1 MSTRFCHSCKHYYA
15 YTCLVNGISLGGLC
29 SRVLIKY
36 SFDLE
41 GGFSRTFLVYII
53 IFTFPSETH
62 HADDDKHT
70 LLRQYGCLNR
80 HPERV
85 RDPRFVEEP
94 FFDPRDLLQVKY
106 ECCARCAGKACRFAH
121 GAARFGLSRP
131 ACYKAIRAFEA
142 GGFPGLLPDKP
153 GPRQAH
159 KLVPDVLAFLADGA
173 RATPRRA

>member
-1 MSTRFCHSCKHYYA
+1 M
-15 YTCLVNGISLGGLC
+15 
-29 SRVLIKY
+29 
-36 SFDLE
+36 
-41 GGFSRTFLVYII
+41 
-53 IFTFPSETH
+53 P
-62 HADDDKHT
+62 DDDKHT

-106 ECCARCAGKACRFAH
+106 EMLRAVRVERLPITR

-142 GGFPGLLPDKP
+142 GGFLALLPDKP

-159 KLVPDVLAFLADGA
+159 KLVPDVLAFLADARDRDPAPSMNELVRLARQRFALVVHPRSIA
-173 RATPRRA
+173 RALARRAKKTS

>member
-1 MSTRFCHSCKHYYA
+1 MS
-15 YTCLVNGISLGGLC
+15 
-29 SRVLIKY
+29 
-36 SFDLE
+36 
-41 GGFSRTFLVYII
+41 
-53 IFTFPSETH
+53 
-62 HADDDKHT
+62 DDDKHT
-70 LLRQYGCLNR
+70 LLRQYGCLHR

-106 ECCARCAGKACRFAH
+106 EMLRAVRVQGLPIAR

-159 KLVPDVLAFLADGA
+159 KLVPDVLAFLADA
-173 RATPRRA
+173 RARDPSPSMNELVRLARQRFGLAVHPRTIARALARKPKKTR